1 MRLDF
6 GASGLGGS
14 VQAGDGF
21 YRVSVDLNGNSTFG
35 DAQDA
40 SYEFFRLYG
49 DANGNGNVATD
60 DLNLVLSQMGQAG
73 SQLNGDLDGNG
84 VVNISDRLAATR
96 RAGQKLRDWML
107 LLVDG

>member
-1 MRLDF
+1 M
-6 GASGLGGS
+6 
-14 VQAGDGF
+14 
-21 YRVSVDLNGNSTFG
+21 
-35 DAQDA
+35 
-40 SYEFFRLYG
+40 
-49 DANGNGNVATD
+49 ATD